1 MTTYRDIIT
10 NAASKAKLCS
20 ISQQLPANLLQTG
33 KILLKERISQYSNEN
48 FLEFARKN
56 IDIELNDGRAILGWW
71 TLKKEYR
78 EGINFFTVYSSND
91 LPLET
96 AELLNARAYNPNDPL
111 AAMICVQVGPDSY
124 SWRTIRYSNIQNTIA
139 NMDCFETYP
148 DVLVKD
154 LEKVTRCYAVLSKE
168 CVEMKFVSFEDY
180 NMFTTGSQVYTAI
193 ERSNV
198 TTEVMTK
205 CSQKKYRIVYNE
217 RFEMDDIDA
226 PLTIPDK
233 WVTLFTTALTV
244 DFAREYPRL
253 SDNTYTM
260 LKERLDEMEHSIQTS
275 STVSK
280 FIGRYNTSDLSIGYT
295 AGLNGTF
302 LL

>member
-1 MTTYRDIIT
+1 MTWREVIT
-10 NAASKAKLCS
+10 NAAAKAKLCS

-56 IDIELNDGRAILGWW
+56 IDIELNNGSAVLGWW

-91 LPLET
+91 LPMAT

-111 AAMICVQVGPDSY
+111 EAMICVQVGPDSY
-124 SWRTIRYSNIQNTIA
+124 SWRAIRYDDIKATIA
-139 NMDCFETYP
+139 IMNCFDTYP
-148 DVLVKD
+148 DILVKD

-180 NMFTTGSQVYTAI
+180 NMFATGSQVYTAI

-226 PLTIPDK
+226 NLTIPDK

-244 DFAREYPRL
+244 DFAREFPRL

-260 LKERLDEMEHSIQTS
+260 LKDRLDEMEHSIQTS
-275 STVSK
+275 SSVSK
-280 FIGRYNTSDLSIGYT
+280 FIGRYNDNMNISYNY
-295 AGLNGTF
+295 GLNGLF

>member
-1 MTTYRDIIT
+1 MTWREVIT
-10 NAASKAKLCS
+10 NAAAKAKLCS

-56 IDIELNDGRAILGWW
+56 IDIELNDGSAVLGWW

-91 LPLET
+91 LPMAT

-111 AAMICVQVGPDSY
+111 EAMICVQVGPDSY
-124 SWRTIRYSNIQNTIA
+124 SWRAIRYDDIKATIA
-139 NMDCFETYP
+139 IMNCFDTYP
-148 DVLVKD
+148 DILVKD

-180 NMFTTGSQVYTAI
+180 NMFATGSQVYTAI

-226 PLTIPDK
+226 NLTIPDK

-244 DFAREYPRL
+244 DFAREFPRL

-260 LKERLDEMEHSIQTS
+260 LKDRLDEMEHSIQTS
-275 STVSK
+275 SSVSK
-280 FIGRYNTSDLSIGYT
+280 FIGRYNDNMNISYNY
-295 AGLNGTF
+295 GLNGLF

>member
-1 MTTYRDIIT
+1 MTWREVIT
-10 NAASKAKLCS
+10 NAAAKSKLCS

-56 IDIELNDGRAILGWW
+56 IDIELNEEGRAVIGWW

-78 EGINFFTVYSSND
+78 EGINFFTVYNDAD
-91 LPLET
+91 LPMAT

-124 SWRTIRYSNIQNTIA
+124 SWRTIRYSDIKATIA
-139 NMDCFETYP
+139 NMNCFETYP
-148 DVLVKD
+148 DILVKD

-180 NMFTTGSQVYTAI
+180 NMFATGSQVYTAI

-233 WVTLFTTALTV
+233 WVTLFMTALTV

-260 LKERLDEMEHSIQTS
+260 LKERLNEMEHSIQTS
-275 STVSK
+275 SSVSK
-280 FIGRYNTSDLSIGYT
+280 FIGRYNDNMNISYNY
-295 AGLNGTF
+295 GLNGLF

>member
-1 MTTYRDIIT
+1 M
-10 NAASKAKLCS
+10 
-20 ISQQLPANLLQTG
+20 
-33 KILLKERISQYSNEN
+33 KERISQYSNEN

-56 IDIELNDGRAILGWW
+56 IDIELNDGSAVLGWW

-78 EGINFFTVYSSND
+78 EGINFFTVYSNND
-91 LPLET
+91 LPMAT

-111 AAMICVQVGPDSY
+111 AAIICVQVGPDSY
-124 SWRTIRYSNIQNTIA
+124 SWRTIRYGDIKATIA
-139 NMDCFETYP
+139 TMNCFDTYP
-148 DVLVKD
+148 DILIKD

-180 NMFTTGSQVYTAI
+180 NMFATGSQVYTAI

-217 RFEMDDIDA
+217 RFEMDDIDTN
-226 PLTIPDK
+226 LTIPDK
-233 WVTLFTTALTV
+233 WITLFTTALTV
-244 DFAREYPRL
+244 DFAREFPRL

-260 LKERLDEMEHSIQTS
+260 LKDRLDEMEHSIQTS
-275 STVSK
+275 SSVSK
-280 FIGRYNTSDLSIGYT
+280 FIGRYNDNMNISYNY
-295 AGLNGTF
+295 GLNGLF

>member
-1 MTTYRDIIT
+1 MTWREVIT
-10 NAASKAKLCS
+10 NAAAKAKLCS

-56 IDIELNDGRAILGWW
+56 IDIELNNGSAVLGWW

-91 LPLET
+91 LPMAT

-111 AAMICVQVGPDSY
+111 EAMICVQVGPDSY
-124 SWRTIRYSNIQNTIA
+124 SWRAIRYDDIKATIA
-139 NMDCFETYP
+139 IMNCFDTYP
-148 DVLVKD
+148 DILVKD

-180 NMFTTGSQVYTAI
+180 NMFATGSQVYTAI

-226 PLTIPDK
+226 NLTIPNK

-244 DFAREYPRL
+244 DFAREFPRL

-260 LKERLDEMEHSIQTS
+260 LKDRLDEMEHSIQTS
-275 STVSK
+275 SSVSK
-280 FIGRYNTSDLSIGYT
+280 FIGRYNDNMNISYNY
-295 AGLNGTF
+295 GLNGLF